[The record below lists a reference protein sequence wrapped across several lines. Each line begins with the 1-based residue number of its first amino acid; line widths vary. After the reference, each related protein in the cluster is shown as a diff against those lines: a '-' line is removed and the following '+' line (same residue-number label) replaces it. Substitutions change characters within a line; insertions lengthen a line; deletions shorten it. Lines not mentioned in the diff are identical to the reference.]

1 MLSAGGGRSS
11 GGPSLCITY
20 ALMFYALSVRLCG
33 GCAMSSGEHK
43 WGRGN
48 DAQAKSNGAVD
59 VVAFRPAVK
68 MCVQDK
74 NSTRA

>member
-11 GGPSLCITY
+11 GGPSLRITY
-20 ALMFYALSVRLCG
+20 ALMFYALSVRL
-33 GCAMSSGEHK
+33 GCAISAGEHK

-59 VVAFRPAVK
+59 VVAFRPACENVR
-68 MCVQDK
+68 
-74 NSTRA
+74 TRQKLN

>member
-11 GGPSLCITY
+11 GGPSLSITY

-33 GCAMSSGEHK
+33 GCAG
-43 WGRGN
+43 GGN